1 MVANG
6 VATCILLVAGAHA
19 MAQPSVMHGIV
30 KLDGQG
36 SALLVTAQPV
46 PKGQDVWLQYP
57 GPDSKPRCCQR
68 LRSELFKAIDPGD
81 AVVASNEVDDGAV
94 VVSRASLPKAWPMVP
109 FLGVA
114 AVGRHVSVKPNQFK
128 GLTVLR
134 GRRLLEASRTCVSQ
148 EGYHLMG
155 KRQGVG
161 TTHLY
166 VGLGYDVER
175 PTCP

>member
-1 MVANG
+1 MFAHTGAICV
-6 VATCILLVAGAHA
+6 LLVACAHA

-36 SALLVTAQPV
+36 GVLLVTALPV
-46 PKGQDVWLQYP
+46 PKGQDVWLQYL
-57 GPDSKPRCCQR
+57 GPDSKPKCCQR
-68 LRSELFKAIDPGD
+68 LRGDLFKVIDPGD
-81 AVVASNEVDDGAV
+81 AVVASNELDDGAV
-94 VVSRASLPKAWPMVP
+94 VVSRTSLPKGWPTDP

-114 AVGRHVSVKPNQFK
+114 VVGQHVRVRSNQGR

-134 GRRLLEASRTCVSQ
+134 GNRVLEASRTCLSQ

-155 KRQGVG
+155 KRQGVD

-166 VGLGYDVER
+166 VALGYDLER